1 MAPIAADTL
10 IEIARWISPPRRVSR
25 SPSRST
31 GLASSDLV
39 PLNRPR
45 AQPLETG
52 ERDWSRVSELGRVR
66 WHCLEALSDFDRT
79 GIAAMGRWN
88 SLLERRTAL
97 RLELLDLDDRY
108 RFLAWLIK
116 LTNELDNVFIP
127 KLASWLSKVGVT
139 DADRIKSRWAEER
152 VGLVVMSS
160 DLNPAR
166 SKMWCT
172 NSRRN

>member
-1 MAPIAADTL
+1 
-10 IEIARWISPPRRVSR
+10 
-25 SPSRST
+25 
-31 GLASSDLV
+31 
-39 PLNRPR
+39 
-45 AQPLETG
+45 
-52 ERDWSRVSELGRVR
+52 
-66 WHCLEALSDFDRT
+66 
-79 GIAAMGRWN
+79 MGRWN

-152 VGLVVMSS
+152 VGLVEMSS
-160 DLNPAR
+160 DLNPTRLKEAGVRTPGGIEEGAER
-166 SKMWCT
+166 SGRESAEIAGLQFPLT
-172 NSRRN
+172 GRIG